1 MDVPLRIMLLG
12 ATGRLGRY
20 LVCAL
25 SKKYK
30 VYAPRPRFHQTP
42 QIEGLKWLSSC
53 IDARGQTGFERLM
66 KEADPNVVINCIAIT
81 PDSLGDTD
89 VQSVI
94 LTNSVFPHYISGIT
108 KQWGAKLIHISTDG
122 VFSGQ
127 KGGYTEISPPDPCD
141 LYGRSKLLG
150 EVVDENCLTIRTS
163 FYGPCAQ
170 GRGLVDWI
178 ISKRGQEISGY
189 QNYVFSG
196 LSITTLARAIVA
208 VLEKKGRIGGVY
220 HLGGP
225 KLSKFELLEMLSE
238 KLKLGVK
245 VRAVSEPVIDLSLD
259 STRFYNDTK
268 MGFPILDN
276 MILEIKEEAKTL
288 GML

>member
-1 MDVPLRIMLLG
+1 
-12 ATGRLGRY
+12 
-20 LVCAL
+20 
-25 SKKYK
+25 
-30 VYAPRPRFHQTP
+30 
-42 QIEGLKWLSSC
+42 
-53 IDARGQTGFERLM
+53 M
-66 KEADPNVVINCIAIT
+66 KEADPDVVLNCIAIT
-81 PDSLGDTD
+81 PDSIRDTD
-89 VQSVI
+89 VQSAI

-108 KQWGAKLIHISTDG
+108 KQWGGRLIHISTDG

-127 KGGYTEISPPDPCD
+127 RGGYTEFSPPDPRD

-178 ISKRGQEISGY
+178 ISKRGEEINGY

-196 LSITTLARAIVA
+196 LSMTTLGRAIVA
-208 VLEKKGRIGGVY
+208 VLDKEGGLEGLY

-225 KLSKFELLEMLSE
+225 KLSKFELLKMLSE
-238 KLKLGVK
+238 KLGLGVK
-245 VRAVSEPVIDLSLD
+245 VHAVSEPVIDISLD

-268 MGFPILDN
+268 MVFPTLDN
-276 MILEIKEEAKTL
+276 MMLEIKEEAKSL